1 MKYKITSDFL
11 KLMFRRGDHHDST
24 NLNAID
30 ELAKQNKLVGYI
42 GFDAT
47 APSLHVGNLMQVLK
61 LKTMQNTGQKPIV
74 LIGGGT
80 TKIGDPSGK
89 DSMRKIQSQSDIEKN
104 IEKIKNILSKFITFG
119 DGKSEALLVNNS
131 DWLDEL
137 NYIEFLK
144 IVGPHFTI
152 NRMLTFDSVK
162 NRLDREQPLSFL
174 EFNYMILQAY
184 DFLQLNRNF
193 GCNLQ
198 MGGSDQW
205 GNIINGIELCR
216 RMDEKEV
223 YGLTSELLTTSSGN
237 KMGKTADGAV
247 WLSEE
252 MLSPYNYWNFWRNTE
267 DKDVIRFL
275 RLFTYLPEKEIIE
288 LEKLEGSQIN
298 QAKIILANE
307 ATSMCHGKEQS
318 LQAEETSKQTFLSGT
333 YGDSLTTVEI
343 PKNKIAKGLPIFLIL
358 KKAFNLSSG
367 AEARR
372 LLRSGGAKLND
383 KVITEETLL
392 VNISDADENG
402 IIKLS
407 IGKKRHNLIKIV

>member
-1 MKYKITSDFL
+1 MKHKITSEFL
-11 KLMFRRGDHHDST
+11 KLMFRRGDYHDST
-24 NLNAID
+24 NLNTID
-30 ELAKQNKLVGYI
+30 ELANQNKLVGYI

-119 DGKSEALLVNNS
+119 DGKNEALLVNNS
-131 DWLDEL
+131 DWLDKL

-184 DFLQLNRNF
+184 DFVKLNRNF

-223 YGLTSELLTTSSGN
+223 YGLTSELMTTSSGS

-288 LEKLEGSQIN
+288 LEKLKGSQIN

-318 LQAEETSKQTFLSGT
+318 LQAEATSKQTFLSGS
-333 YGDSLTTVEI
+333 YGNSLTTVEI
-343 PKNKIAKGLPIFLIL
+343 PKNEISKGLPVFLIL
-358 KKAFNLSSG
+358 KRAFNLSSG

-383 KVITEETLL
+383 KVVTEETLL
-392 VNISDADENG
+392 VKTSDTDENG